1 MAQFGVHRNPNPET
15 KATVP
20 LLLDVQ
26 SDLVADLGTRV
37 VVPLCPA
44 SAMKGKIIH
53 TLMPVFDIEG
63 KQYVM
68 LTPQL
73 AGIGKNQMGVKVAD
87 LAQHRDAIV
96 AALDLL
102 ITGI

>member
-1 MAQFGVHRNPNPET
+1 MAQFSVHRNPNPET
-15 KATVP
+15 KAAVP

-26 SDLVADLGTRV
+26 SDLIADLGTRV

-44 SAMKGKIIH
+44 SAMKGRIIN
-53 TLMPVFDIEG
+53 TLMPVFEVEG

-73 AGIGKNQMGVKVAD
+73 AGIGNKQMGAKIAD
-87 LAQHRDAIV
+87 LAPQREAII

>member
-1 MAQFGVHRNPNPET
+1 MPQFTVHRNPNPDT
-15 KATVP
+15 KATYP

-26 SDLVADLGTRV
+26 SDLIADLSTRV

-44 SAMKGKIIH
+44 SAMKGKLIK
-53 TLMPVFDIEG
+53 TLMPVFEVDG
-63 KQYVM
+63 KQYAM

-73 AGIGKNQMGVKVAD
+73 AGVSMKQVGSKVVD
-87 LAQHRDAIV
+87 LGQCRDEII

>member
-1 MAQFGVHRNPNPET
+1 MPQFTVHRNPNPDT
-15 KATVP
+15 KATYP

-26 SDLVADLGTRV
+26 SDLIADLCTRV

-44 SAMKGKIIH
+44 SAMKGKLIK
-53 TLMPVFDIEG
+53 TLMPVFEIDGE
-63 KQYVM
+63 QYTM

-73 AGIGKNQMGVKVAD
+73 AGVSKQQVGSKVAD
-87 LAQHRDAIV
+87 LAKSRDEIM